1 MPRFE
6 SSGCSPNGALGERN
20 ANCSHN
26 LKVANPARLVPL
38 TLSGGSDAKRRWGD
52 GTEKWNTFQ
61 SAPQRGPGA
70 APRHAFGSFRRE
82 TKGTP
87 GVGRVGPPIGGAQR
101 RALPS
106 SHWWV
111 LGLSAPAKKTEG
123 SRSTPF
129 TYTPKRTKSCIPTCN
144 RQGKNLPS
152 AGKNLR
158 CAVAETRIGHAI
170 MAQQKSE
177 GIFPRFFAAYSKFSG
192 AFDIPSHSRA
202 PCCGCAWRSRL
213 RRFPAG

>member
-6 SSGCSPNGALGERN
+6 NSRCFLDGALRERN
-20 ANCSHN
+20 ANCPHH

-129 TYTPKRTKSCIPTCN
+129 TYTPKRTKSCTPTCN

-158 CAVAETRIGHAI
+158 CAVAETRIGRAI
-170 MAQQKSE
+170 MAQQKKR
-177 GIFPRFFAAYSKFSG
+177 GK
-192 AFDIPSHSRA
+192 IPSLF
-202 PCCGCAWRSRL
+202 CCI
-213 RRFPAG
+213 FKV

>member
-111 LGLSAPAKKTEG
+111 LGLSAPAKKTRGAAVPPSPIPRNEQKVASQRATG
-123 SRSTPF
+123 RKKSALRSSNHGAKKARENSLAF
-129 TYTPKRTKSCIPTCN
+129 LLHIK
-144 RQGKNLPS
+144 GF
-152 AGKNLR
+152 
-158 CAVAETRIGHAI
+158 V
-170 MAQQKSE
+170 
-177 GIFPRFFAAYSKFSG
+177 SG
-192 AFDIPSHSRA
+192 AFDIPSRSRA

>member
-1 MPRFE
+1 MILQKPNFLRSHPSVTIKPTAPAPRFE

-26 LKVANPARLVPL
+26 PKVANPARLVPL

-111 LGLSAPAKKTEG
+111 LGLSAPAKKNRGEPQYPLHLYPETNKKLHPNVQPARKKSPLRGEK
-123 SRSTPF
+123 SALRS
-129 TYTPKRTKSCIPTCN
+129 S
-144 RQGKNLPS
+144 
-152 AGKNLR
+152 
-158 CAVAETRIGHAI
+158 
-170 MAQQKSE
+170 
-177 GIFPRFFAAYSKFSG
+177 
-192 AFDIPSHSRA
+192 
-202 PCCGCAWRSRL
+202 
-213 RRFPAG
+213 

>member
-6 SSGCSPNGALGERN
+6 NSRCFLDGALRERN
-20 ANCSHN
+20 ANCPHH

-111 LGLSAPAKKTEG
+111 LGLSAPAKKTRG
-123 SRSTPF
+123 AAVPPSP
-129 TYTPKRTKSCIPTCN
+129 IPRNEQKVASQRATIK
-144 RQGKNLPS
+144 QKNLPS

-158 CAVAETRIGHAI
+158 CAVAETRIGRAI
-170 MAQQKSE
+170 MAQKSE

>member
-1 MPRFE
+1 MGLKSVPLFSRP
-6 SSGCSPNGALGERN
+6 PNGVQG
-20 ANCSHN
+20 
-26 LKVANPARLVPL
+26 
-38 TLSGGSDAKRRWGD
+38 
-52 GTEKWNTFQ
+52 
-61 SAPQRGPGA
+61 QRPW
-70 APRHAFGSFRRE
+70 HVFGSFRRE

-111 LGLSAPAKKTEG
+111 LGLSAPAKKPRG
-123 SRSTPF
+123 AAVPPSP
-129 TYTPKRTKSCIPTCN
+129 IPRNEQKVASQRATIK
-144 RQGKNLPS
+144 QKNLPS

-158 CAVAETRIGHAI
+158 CAVAETRIGRAI

-177 GIFPRFFAAYSKFSG
+177 GKFPRFFAAYSKFSG

>member
-1 MPRFE
+1 MVLQKPNFLRSHPSVTINPPLPRHGLKAAGV
-6 SSGCSPNGALGERN
+6 SSMGASGEKN

-38 TLSGGSDAKRRWGD
+38 TLFGGSDAKRRWGD

-144 RQGKNLPS
+144 RQEKI
-152 AGKNLR
+152 
-158 CAVAETRIGHAI
+158 CA
-170 MAQQKSE
+170 AQQQSWRQKSE

-192 AFDIPSHSRA
+192 AFDIPSRSRA
-202 PCCGCAWRSRL
+202 PCCGCA
-213 RRFPAG
+213 